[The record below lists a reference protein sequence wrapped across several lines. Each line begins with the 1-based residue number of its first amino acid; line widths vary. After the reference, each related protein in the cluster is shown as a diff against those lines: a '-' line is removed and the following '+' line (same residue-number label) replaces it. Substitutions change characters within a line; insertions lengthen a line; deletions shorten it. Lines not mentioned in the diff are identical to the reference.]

1 MSVSSMVFPIET
13 PYSLLVYNNKN
24 NRNLR
29 IYSVRLRLFI
39 LRVLLLIG
47 YSAVFAAV
55 EFINKESEN
64 HPYGKENMSQCGQGI
79 N

>member
-1 MSVSSMVFPIET
+1 MVFPIET

-55 EFINKESEN
+55 EFIKADLQSKCNNNLK
-64 HPYGKENMSQCGQGI
+64 
-79 N
+79 